1 MFDKP
6 PAFNEP
12 LGSDFNALPADPY
25 ASASIEQTEPP
36 APVKRP
42 SRWSPTNWPV
52 RWKVFAIALLPLLLA
67 AVFGGFR
74 IYSSFTE
81 ARDLR
86 LAADRAELVPA
97 IIDYMSALEEALF
110 TVPANA
116 ASEEVQN
123 NFEARRSALLDQTN
137 DDISDEV
144 RQAVSTLTDQ
154 GQELVANAGPSPAEL
169 PERVTAFAPLLLT
182 SETAITGSVRVE
194 DEAVRRRADGLAR
207 AVGTHGQMMIQRL
220 LVERGTELPEP
231 YVRSSMIALAGTEPS
246 NVTGVSALLGN
257 NSDEAAE
264 LRSQMVR
271 RLSMMADPAVPV
283 VGSQA
288 MLTSLDATDAIAQN
302 VIETV
307 TPEVIATV
315 DDAATAQ
322 RNDAIRDAVLVIA
335 AILLALLVVWWV
347 ARSLVRPLRTLRD
360 GALKIAH
367 EDLAAGVERVKAGDE
382 REPDPLPIYTTE
394 EVGQVAHAV
403 DELHTQALLL
413 AGDEARLRVMVNDMF
428 ETLSRRN
435 KSLVDQQLSLID
447 RLERNEEDPERLD
460 SLFRLDHLATRM
472 RRNGAN
478 LLVLAGAQVNREQG
492 QAVPL
497 SSLINA
503 AASEVEDYQRV
514 ETGMVP
520 DCSLIAAA
528 AGDSVHLLAEL
539 IDNALR
545 YSPPTARVRVT
556 AVQTSDSGVLI
567 DINDTGLGMTDA
579 DLRIANMRLNAGGEV
594 SPDNTRHMGLFVVGR
609 LARQHGMTVR
619 LLPGATGSGTI
630 AQVYLP
636 SELLEGYAPRAEEPA
651 PFAQFDAFVA
661 EPTTDPEMVV
671 DPEAAAG
678 EPESV
683 EAEVEPEREPAPG
696 DDFDIR
702 YEPDSEPAGTEAS
715 VSVLPRRNPGSTD
728 IATPREHLF
737 TEIGADQEE
746 RPAEEWWSSP
756 ADEADE
762 PAPAEI
768 PSNTSGFFASRRRA
782 RQQPEPAPESEPG
795 FEPGFEPE
803 SEFDEALEEVL
814 DDEVEIDL
822 EADVDVPVEVSEEP
836 DVAEELDVAEEPD
849 VPVEAEVAEE
859 AEVSEEP
866 EALAEPEEPEV
877 SEEPEDSGEPE
888 AEAVEAIEAVEAEQV
903 EGAEDTGSI
912 DLSDMDRLAEEM
924 APATG
929 PLPVGSVDLIYQ
941 NMVSEWLDPSEVQ
954 QLAVPQDWKS
964 VWDNGWAAAADADNV
979 PIEEHTDR
987 GLPVRAPG
995 ARLIPGGA
1003 TPPGETEQLGEE
1015 AQDTEAEADSND
1027 SYPERDPQSI
1037 RASMSNH
1044 FGGVRAA
1051 RSHARNTTQGLDEQ

>member
-1 MFDKP
+1 VTMFDKP

-36 APVKRP
+36 APVQRP
-42 SRWSPTNWPV
+42 NRWSPTNWPV

-97 IIDYMSALEEALF
+97 IIDYMGALEEALF
-110 TVPANA
+110 TAPANA

-123 NFEARRSALLDQTN
+123 NFEDRRSALLTQTN

-144 RQAVSTLTDQ
+144 REAVTTLTDQ
-154 GQELVANAGPSPAEL
+154 GQELVANAGPSAAEL

-194 DEAVRRRADGLAR
+194 DEAVRRQADGLAR

-220 LVERGTELPEP
+220 LVERGSELPEP

-302 VIETV
+302 VIESV
-307 TPEVIATV
+307 TPGVIATV

-322 RNDAIRDAVLVIA
+322 RNNAIRDAVLVIA

-492 QAVPL
+492 QPVPL

-528 AGDSVHLLAEL
+528 AGDAVHLLAEL
-539 IDNALR
+539 TDNALR

-619 LLPGATGSGTI
+619 LLPGATGAGTI

-636 SELLEGYAPRAEEPA
+636 PELLEGYAPRVEEPA
-651 PFAQFDAFVA
+651 PFAEFDAFAA
-661 EPTTDPEMVV
+661 EPTTDPEMAV
-671 DPEAAAG
+671 E
-678 EPESV
+678 EPEPV
-683 EAEVEPEREPAPG
+683 EAEAEPEPVPD

-728 IATPREHLF
+728 IATPRDHLF
-737 TEIGADQEE
+737 TEIGADQQE

-756 ADEADE
+756 ADETDE
-762 PAPAEI
+762 AAPPEI
-768 PSNTSGFFASRRRA
+768 PSNTSGFFASRRLA
-782 RQQPEPAPESEPG
+782 QQQPEPEPEVEVESEL
-795 FEPGFEPE
+795 EVEVEYEPE
-803 SEFDEALEEVL
+803 PEPELDEALEEVL
-814 DDEVEIDL
+814 DDEVEVDL
-822 EADVDVPVEVSEEP
+822 AAPTEVSEEA
-836 DVAEELDVAEEPD
+836 DVAEEAVSD
-849 VPVEAEVAEE
+849 EAGVAEE
-859 AEVSEEP
+859 AEAPEEP
-866 EALAEPEEPEV
+866 EVLAEPEEPEV
-877 SEEPEDSGEPE
+877 AEEVSAET
-888 AEAVEAIEAVEAEQV
+888 EAVEQ
-903 EGAEDTGSI
+903 AEDTGSI

-924 APATG
+924 APVTG
-929 PLPVGSVDLIYQ
+929 PIPAGSVDLIYQ

-964 VWDNGWAAAADADNV
+964 VWDNGWAAAAEADNV
-979 PIEEHTDR
+979 PVEEHTDR

-1003 TPPGETEQLGEE
+1003 TPPGEAEQLGEE
-1015 AQDTEAEADSND
+1015 AQDTEAGADTDD
-1027 SYPERDPQSI
+1027 SYPERDPQAI

>member
-12 LGSDFNALPADPY
+12 LGSDLDALPADPF
-25 ASASIEQTEPP
+25 AAEAEPSTEAAP
-36 APVKRP
+36 AKRP
-42 SRWSPTNWPV
+42 GRFSPQNWPV

-110 TVPANA
+110 TVPSMA
-116 ASEEVQN
+116 ASEEVQA
-123 NFEARRSALLDQTN
+123 NFEARRAELLAQTD

-144 RQAVSTLTDQ
+144 RQAVTTLTEQ

-169 PERVTAFAPLLLT
+169 PGRVTDFAPLLLS
-182 SETAITGSVRVE
+182 SETAITGSVGVE
-194 DEAVRRRADGLAR
+194 DAAVRRQADGLAR

-220 LVERGTELPEP
+220 LVQRGAELPEP

-257 NSDEAAE
+257 NSEEAAE
-264 LRSQMVR
+264 LRRQMVL

-283 VGSQA
+283 VGSQT
-288 MLTSLDATDAIAQN
+288 MLTSLDATDAIARD
-302 VIETV
+302 VIDNV
-307 TPEVIATV
+307 TPAMIATV
-315 DDAATAQ
+315 DGAADAQ
-322 RNDAIRDAVLVIA
+322 RNDAIRDAVLVVA
-335 AILLALLVVWWV
+335 AILVALLIVWWV
-347 ARSLVRPLRTLRD
+347 ARSLIRPLRTLRD

-394 EVGQVAHAV
+394 EVGQLAHAV

-435 KSLVDQQLSLID
+435 KTLVDQQLSLID

-478 LLVLAGAQVNREQG
+478 LLVLAGAQVGREQG
-492 QAVPL
+492 QPVPL
-497 SSLINA
+497 NSLINA

-520 DCSLIAAA
+520 DCSVIAAA

-539 IDNALR
+539 IDNALQ
-545 YSPPTARVRVT
+545 YSPPTSRVRVT

-567 DINDTGLGMTDA
+567 DINDAGLGMTDA

-594 SPDNTRHMGLFVVGR
+594 TPDNTRHMGLFVVGR

-619 LLPGATGSGTI
+619 LLPGATGTGTI

-636 SELLEGYAPRAEEPA
+636 PELLDGYAPAPRATEPA
-651 PFAQFDAFVA
+651 PFADFGAFA
-661 EPTTDPEMVV
+661 DPEDQPAVAV
-671 DPEAAAG
+671 QAEAIAPEVPEA
-678 EPESV
+678 
-683 EAEVEPEREPAPG
+683 VEPEVPEAVEPEVPEPVTEPAAAAEPAPD

-702 YEPDSEPAGTEAS
+702 YEPDSEPADGEAS
-715 VSVLPRRNPGSTD
+715 VSVLPRRTPGSSA
-728 IATPREHLF
+728 IATPRDHLF
-737 TEIGADQEE
+737 TEVGADQPA
-746 RPAEEWWSSP
+746 RPAEEWWTSASDSP
-756 ADEADE
+756 E
-762 PAPAEI
+762 PAPVEA
-768 PSNTSGFFASRRRA
+768 PSNTAGFFASRRRA
-782 RQQPEPAPESEPG
+782 RQQPPP
-795 FEPGFEPE
+795 EPE
-803 SEFDEALEEVL
+803 ALDEALEEVL
-814 DDEVEIDL
+814 DDDL
-822 EADVDVPVEVSEEP
+822 DEDAPELIVDDTESEEP
-836 DVAEELDVAEEPD
+836 VAAD
-849 VPVEAEVAEE
+849 
-859 AEVSEEP
+859 EP
-866 EALAEPEEPEV
+866 EADAADDVAPAQ
-877 SEEPEDSGEPE
+877 E
-888 AEAVEAIEAVEAEQV
+888 AAAPAADEAGDVPEAVEAPEV
-903 EGAEDTGSI
+903 EGAREAEDTAGTGSI
-912 DLSDMDRLAEEM
+912 DLSDMDRLADEM
-924 APATG
+924 APVTG
-929 PLPVGSVDLIYQ
+929 PIPVGSVDLIYQ
-941 NMVSEWLDPSEVQ
+941 NMVSEWLDPAEVQ

-964 VWDNGWAAAADADNV
+964 VWDNGWAAAADAENV
-979 PIEEHTDR
+979 PIEKRTGQ

-1003 TPPGETEQLGEE
+1003 TPPGQADQAQEE
-1015 AQDTEAEADSND
+1015 AEDSKADAESND
-1027 SYPERDPQSI
+1027 SHPGRDPQAI

>member
-1 MFDKP
+1 MTMFDKP

-12 LGSDFNALPADPY
+12 LGPDLNTSPADPF
-25 ASASIEQTEPP
+25 PP
-36 APVKRP
+36 AEAGAVAEPEPAIRP
-42 SRWSPTNWPV
+42 RRWSPTNWPV
-52 RWKVFAIALLPLLLA
+52 RWKVVAIALLPLVLA
-67 AVFGGFR
+67 AVFGGLR
-74 IYSSFTE
+74 IYSSFAE

-86 LAADRAELVPA
+86 VAADRAELVPA
-97 IIDYMSALEEALF
+97 IADYMAALEDALF
-110 TVPANA
+110 SLPSKAGST
-116 ASEEVQN
+116 EVQTA
-123 NFEARRSALLDQTN
+123 FETRRSELLDGVN
-137 DDISDEV
+137 DDTIAEV
-144 RQAVSTLTDQ
+144 REAVTTLTDQ
-154 GQELVANAGPSPAEL
+154 GQELVSEAGPNAAEL

-182 SETAITGSVRVE
+182 AETAITGSVRVD
-194 DEAVRRRADGLAR
+194 DESVRRQADGLAR

-220 LVERGTELPEP
+220 LVERGAELPEP

-257 NSDEAAE
+257 NSSEASE
-264 LRSQMVR
+264 LRAQMVL

-283 VGSQA
+283 VGSA
-288 MLTSLDATDAIAQN
+288 RMLASLDTTDAIARD
-302 VIETV
+302 VIDSV
-307 TPEVIATV
+307 TPELLATV
-315 DDAATAQ
+315 DEAATAQ
-322 RNDAIRDAVLVIA
+322 RNAAIRDAVVVIL
-335 AILLALLVVWWV
+335 AILLAMLIVWGV
-347 ARSLVRPLRTLRD
+347 ARSLIRPLRRLRD

-478 LLVLAGAQVNREQG
+478 LLVLAGAPAGREQG
-492 QAVPL
+492 QPVPL

-520 DCSLIAAA
+520 DCSLIGAA
-528 AGDSVHLLAEL
+528 AGDAVHLLAEL

-545 YSPPTARVRVT
+545 YSPPTAQVRVT
-556 AVQTSDSGVLI
+556 AVQTSESGVLI

-594 SPDNTRHMGLFVVGR
+594 TPDNTRHMGLFVVGR

-619 LLPGATGSGTI
+619 LLPGATGAGTI

-636 SELLEGYAPRAEEPA
+636 PTLLEGYAESYPPEPYADEPEVAEPEVVEPAAEPAVAEPEVAERAAETPAHDEPVADEPA
-651 PFAQFDAFVA
+651 PPDV
-661 EPTTDPEMVV
+661 
-671 DPEAAAG
+671 
-678 EPESV
+678 
-683 EAEVEPEREPAPG
+683 
-696 DDFDIR
+696 DFDIR
-702 YEPDSEPAGTEAS
+702 YEPDSEPAVSDAS
-715 VSVLPRRNPGSTD
+715 VSVLPRRNPGSSA
-728 IATPREHLF
+728 IATPRDRLF
-737 TEIGADQEE
+737 TEVGAGQDTG
-746 RPAEEWWSSP
+746 AADEWWS
-756 ADEADE
+756 DESAAE
-762 PAPAEI
+762 PAAEL

-782 RQQPEPAPESEPG
+782 RQQ
-795 FEPGFEPE
+795 
-803 SEFDEALEEVL
+803 
-814 DDEVEIDL
+814 
-822 EADVDVPVEVSEEP
+822 
-836 DVAEELDVAEEPD
+836 
-849 VPVEAEVAEE
+849 
-859 AEVSEEP
+859 
-866 EALAEPEEPEV
+866 EPEEQPVPPGEPV
-877 SEEPEDSGEPE
+877 EEPPAEPVEEASEEAPDE
-888 AEAVEAIEAVEAEQV
+888 VL
-903 EGAEDTGSI
+903 EDTGPVPVAEDDI
-912 DLSDMDRLAEEM
+912 DLTDMDRLAEEI
-924 APATG
+924 APQSG
-929 PLPVGSVDLIYQ
+929 PIPVGSVDLIYQ
-941 NMVSEWLDPSEVQ
+941 NMVTELLDPAEVQ

-964 VWDNGWAAAADADNV
+964 VWDNGWAAAAEAEQV
-979 PIEEHTDR
+979 PVEEHTDH

-1003 TPPGETEQLGEE
+1003 TPPVAEGELQENAENTEDEP
-1015 AQDTEAEADSND
+1015 DSND
-1027 SYPERDPQSI
+1027 SQPERDPQAI